1 MSYENI
7 LVETRGAVG
16 LITLNR
22 PKALNALC
30 DALVRDMGAA
40 LDGYEADPAIGAV
53 IVTGSERAFAAGADI
68 KEMAGRSY
76 MDVYLGDFITTGWE
90 RVTTCRKP
98 IIAAVAGFALGG
110 GCELA
115 MMCDTIIAADTA
127 KFGQP
132 EINLGVIPGA
142 GGTQRLTR
150 FVGKAKAM
158 DMVLTGRMMD
168 AAEAERSGLV
178 SRVVPAATLVD
189 EAVKMAAQIAALSRP
204 SVLLAKEAV
213 NRAYETT
220 LAEGIRFE
228 RRVFHSLFATE
239 DQKEGMAAFIEKRKP
254 AFTNR

>member
-1 MSYENI
+1 MPYQNI
-7 LVETRGAVG
+7 VVETRGAVG

-30 DALVRDMGAA
+30 DALVREMGAA
-40 LDGYEADPAIGAV
+40 LDGFEADAAIGAIV
-53 IVTGSERAFAAGADI
+53 ITGSERAFAAGADI

-76 MDVYLGDFITTGWE
+76 MDVYLADFITQGWE

-98 IIAAVAGFALGG
+98 VVAAVAGFALGG

-115 MMCDTIIAADTA
+115 MMCDTIIAAETA

-132 EINLGVIPGA
+132 EITLGVIPGS

-178 SRVVPAATLVD
+178 SRVVPADQLVE
-189 EAVKMAAQIAALSRP
+189 EAVKIASKIAEMSRP
-204 SVLLAKEAV
+204 SVLAGKEAV
-213 NRAYETT
+213 NRAFETT
-220 LAEGIRFE
+220 LAEGVRFE
-228 RRVFHSLFATE
+228 RRLFHALFATE
-239 DQKEGMAAFIEKRKP
+239 DQKEGMAAFVEKRKP
-254 AFTNR
+254 RFKNR